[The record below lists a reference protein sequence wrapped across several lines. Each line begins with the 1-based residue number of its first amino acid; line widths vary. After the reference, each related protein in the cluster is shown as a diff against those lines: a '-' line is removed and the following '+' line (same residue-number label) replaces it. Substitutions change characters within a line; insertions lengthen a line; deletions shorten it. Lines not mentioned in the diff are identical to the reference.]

1 MTENFKKYLQEKNF
15 SENTVKSYVYALRQF
30 AERFPAPA
38 KQNLKKHREWLIA
51 QYCPQTVNLRLRAIN
66 CYLES
71 TGRADRKLSFV
82 RMQQKPFAENVI
94 SQEDY
99 IYFKNRLREDD
110 EWLWYFVIRF
120 FAATGVRVNE
130 LTKLKVE
137 DVRLGHLDIYSKG
150 GKMRRIYMPKA
161 LQEETLFW
169 LREICRQSGFL
180 FLNRYGSPITPCGI
194 SGQLKNSPCAI
205 TSTRMS
211 YIDFTVISA
220 GRCRSIT
227 QNPTRIP
234 ATVFSPPPE
243 PTATQNTA
251 FTSPLRSA
259 GDVYLS
265 P

>member
-1 MTENFKKYLQEKNF
+1 MTEKNKKYLQEKNF

-94 SQEDY
+94 IQADY

-120 FAATGVRVNE
+120 FAATG
-130 LTKLKVE
+130 
-137 DVRLGHLDIYSKG
+137 I
-150 GKMRRIYMPKA
+150 
-161 LQEETLFW
+161 
-169 LREICRQSGFL
+169 
-180 FLNRYGSPITPCGI
+180 
-194 SGQLKNSPCAI
+194 
-205 TSTRMS
+205 
-211 YIDFTVISA
+211 
-220 GRCRSIT
+220 RSM
-227 QNPTRIP
+227 N
-234 ATVFSPPPE
+234 
-243 PTATQNTA
+243 
-251 FTSPLRSA
+251 
-259 GDVYLS
+259 
-265 P
+265 